1 MTPRIAVPRVRPPCE
16 NFSQRLA
23 ARLRLA
29 DALCPPQRESCVCG
43 YVRRREKGWRV
54 MSFPQFRVVPRIRS
68 LPRSLVPTAAF
79 LLASMSAWA
88 IVTDLAQVRNVYR
101 PVAEHADQADLNAL
115 AANEKFTEAF
125 ELGDELFAAAFN
137 ALDGGGANVG
147 RGQRY
152 TRIPR
157 ADLKGTTD
165 WFNHRPMR
173 VTGPNAGGCF
183 ECHEAPFEDGAG
195 TAALNVHRDPFRTGN
210 ISQFVERNT
219 PHVFAPG
226 AIQRLAE
233 EMTDALGA
241 DQQRLVADVC
251 RFGGTRTM
259 TLDAKGVSFGTLSAT
274 RTATAPSC
282 TVTFNTDGVRGVDFQ
297 PSVDNPAAPVAL
309 IVRPFQWKGSVPFL
323 RDFNRG
329 AAHNE
334 LGMQAVEIVGDNV
347 DGDFDGVSNELTIG
361 DMTALAVYMA
371 AQPRPTTLLEL
382 NSLGLL
388 EPALTS
394 AQISRINRGRQVF
407 GEVGCTSCHVQQMTL
422 DSPIFS
428 EPSQNAAYRDGAAFP
443 AGQPTMNVLDPRNPI
458 TFDLS
463 RDQPDNIIRN
473 SSGAIRARL
482 GSFTRRDSSGR
493 TVVELYGDLKRH
505 AMGPRLAEPVNEIAG
520 DDVTPIPVSPRNRH
534 APDTF
539 LTENLW
545 GVGSTAPYMHD
556 GRATTLAEAIIEHA
570 ASNSDNASEA
580 RASRAAYLARSLGDK
595 QALIAFLENLVLFK
609 LEEQDAA
616 GAAAAL
622 QTLAGATTT
631 SPQRVK
637 IKPKGFAIRLE

>member
-1 MTPRIAVPRVRPPCE
+1 V
-16 NFSQRLA
+16 
-23 ARLRLA
+23 
-29 DALCPPQRESCVCG
+29 ALFC
-43 YVRRREKGWRV
+43 
-54 MSFPQFRVVPRIRS
+54 
-68 LPRSLVPTAAF
+68 
-79 LLASMSAWA
+79 ASVSAWA
-88 IVTDLAQVRNVYR
+88 IVTDLANVRAVHS
-101 PVAEHADQADLNAL
+101 PAGEHVDQADLNAL
-115 AANEKFTEAF
+115 AAGERFTEAF
-125 ELGDELFAAAFN
+125 EIGDELFAAAFN

-157 ADLKGTTD
+157 ADLKGSTD
-165 WFNHRPMR
+165 WFNHTPMR

-210 ISQFVERNT
+210 ISQFIERNT

-233 EMTDALGA
+233 EMTDALAA
-241 DQQRLVADVC
+241 DQQRLVDDVC
-251 RFGGTRTM
+251 RNGGTRTVA
-259 TLDAKGVSFGTLSAT
+259 LDAKGVNFGTLAAT
-274 RTATAPSC
+274 RTARTPC
-282 TVTFNTDGVRGVDFQ
+282 TVTYNTDAVRGVDFQ

-309 IVRPFQWKGSVPFL
+309 IVRPYQWKGSVPFL

-347 DGDFDGVSNELTIG
+347 DGDFDGVANELTIG

-382 NSLGLL
+382 NALRLL
-388 EPALTS
+388 EPSLTS
-394 AQISRINRGRQVF
+394 AQISRITRGRQVF
-407 GEVGCTSCHVQQMTL
+407 GEVGCTSCHVQQLTL
-422 DSPIFS
+422 DTPIFS
-428 EPSQNAAYRDGAAFP
+428 EPSQNAAFRDGTTFP
-443 AGQPTMNVLDPRNPI
+443 AGQPTANVLDPRNPV

-463 RDQPDNIIRN
+463 RDQPDNIIR
-473 SSGAIRARL
+473 SSTGAIRARL
-482 GSFTRRDSSGR
+482 GSFTRRDSNGR
-493 TVVELYGDLKRH
+493 VIVELYGDLKRH

-520 DDVTPIPVSPRNRH
+520 DDVTPIPDSPRNRH
-534 APDTF
+534 TPDTF

-570 ASNSDNASEA
+570 ASNSDTASEA
-580 RASRAAYLARSLGDK
+580 RASRAAYLARSLSDR
-595 QALIAFLENLVLFK
+595 QAVIAFLENLVLFK
-609 LEEQDAA
+609 LEEPDAA
-616 GAAAAL
+616 DAAATTAL
-622 QTLAGATTT
+622 QTLAGTA
-631 SPQRVK
+631 PQPRVK
-637 IKPKGFAIRLE
+637 ISPKGFKIRLE